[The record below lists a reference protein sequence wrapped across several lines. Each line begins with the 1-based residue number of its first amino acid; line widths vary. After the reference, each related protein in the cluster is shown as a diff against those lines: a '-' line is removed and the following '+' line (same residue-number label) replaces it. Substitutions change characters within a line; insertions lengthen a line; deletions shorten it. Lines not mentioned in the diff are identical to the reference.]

1 MSGIAGIFNLDRR
14 PVESSDLWQMLS
26 MLRRRGP
33 DGSNAWHE
41 GAVGLGQAMLM
52 TTPEAEHEHL
62 PHVSAQEG
70 LGIIADAR
78 IDNRDELIDIL
89 GFQDQNRDKL
99 GDSALILGAYKKWG
113 ESCSEKLLGDFAFAI
128 WDSQQQKLFCAR
140 DHLGIRPFYYY
151 HVPQRI
157 FIFASEPRAILVLKQ
172 IPYRINEGRIA
183 DFLIS
188 QLERIDKTS
197 TFFEDVYR
205 LPPAHSLS
213 VTHAAMQQ
221 HQYWALEPGP
231 ELKLGSDGAYAEA
244 FLEVFT
250 EAVSCRLRGNG
261 LVGSMLSGGMDSGSI
276 VAVAGKLLE
285 EKGLGPLPTF
295 SAVGS
300 DPATCI
306 ETRTVHAALA
316 MDGLDPHLVNL
327 KDLNEL
333 LPELVELNW
342 ALDEPFDN
350 HMTLVRAIYLAAHRS
365 KVKAVLDGIDADTIL
380 SEGSHIVRLL
390 RRGKWLTAFREA
402 RGQETFWDGAY
413 PARQELFRSACR
425 AFVPGP
431 VLQLRRTLRNKS
443 LQNRQLKKNIQE
455 SIISQKF
462 ADQVHLGERLQTL
475 QMHRLS
481 EHHSQPGQESATIM
495 NHPGLTVGL
504 ERYNRVAS
512 ALAIEP
518 RHPFLDRRMVEFCMA
533 LPGGQKLNQGW
544 PKAILRRSMAGR
556 LPDGVRWRRGKEHL
570 GWAFTVGLM
579 ETMQDNIQLAIM
591 TNIDTLSPY
600 LDKNRLN
607 HACKSYFDDND
618 PDQAEKVYEAFHLAL
633 WLKRHKE
640 RPQVESNKY
649 KSPFSF
655 RYNHGE
661 NVCRR

>member
-41 GAVGLGQAMLM
+41 GPVGLGQAMLM

-113 ESCSEKLLGDFAFAI
+113 ENCSEKLLGDFAFAI

-151 HVPQRI
+151 YDPQRI

-172 IPYRINEGRIA
+172 VPYRINEGRIA

-188 QLERIDKTS
+188 QLEGIDKTS

-213 VTHAAMQQ
+213 IKHAAMQQ

-231 ELKLGSDGAYAEA
+231 ELKLGSDEAYAEA

-276 VAVAGKLLE
+276 VAVARKLLK

-295 SAVGS
+295 SAVGP
-300 DPATCI
+300 DPETCV

-333 LPELVELNW
+333 LP
-342 ALDEPFDN
+342 AATSSPSCCIAFIMSEPPGI
-350 HMTLVRAIYLAAHRS
+350 TLTFSTPSNRKR
-365 KVKAVLDGIDADTIL
+365 K
-380 SEGSHIVRLL
+380 LL
-390 RRGKWLTAFREA
+390 P
-402 RGQETFWDGAY
+402 
-413 PARQELFRSACR
+413 PAS
-425 AFVPGP
+425 
-431 VLQLRRTLRNKS
+431 
-443 LQNRQLKKNIQE
+443 
-455 SIISQKF
+455 
-462 ADQVHLGERLQTL
+462 
-475 QMHRLS
+475 
-481 EHHSQPGQESATIM
+481 
-495 NHPGLTVGL
+495 GL
-504 ERYNRVAS
+504 
-512 ALAIEP
+512 
-518 RHPFLDRRMVEFCMA
+518 
-533 LPGGQKLNQGW
+533 
-544 PKAILRRSMAGR
+544 
-556 LPDGVRWRRGKEHL
+556 
-570 GWAFTVGLM
+570 
-579 ETMQDNIQLAIM
+579 
-591 TNIDTLSPY
+591 
-600 LDKNRLN
+600 
-607 HACKSYFDDND
+607 
-618 PDQAEKVYEAFHLAL
+618 
-633 WLKRHKE
+633 
-640 RPQVESNKY
+640 
-649 KSPFSF
+649 
-655 RYNHGE
+655 
-661 NVCRR
+661 

>member
-1 MSGIAGIFNLDRR
+1 
-14 PVESSDLWQMLS
+14 
-26 MLRRRGP
+26 
-33 DGSNAWHE
+33 
-41 GAVGLGQAMLM
+41 
-52 TTPEAEHEHL
+52 
-62 PHVSAQEG
+62 
-70 LGIIADAR
+70 
-78 IDNRDELIDIL
+78 
-89 GFQDQNRDKL
+89 
-99 GDSALILGAYKKWG
+99 
-113 ESCSEKLLGDFAFAI
+113 
-128 WDSQQQKLFCAR
+128 
-140 DHLGIRPFYYY
+140 
-151 HVPQRI
+151 
-157 FIFASEPRAILVLKQ
+157 
-172 IPYRINEGRIA
+172 
-183 DFLIS
+183 
-188 QLERIDKTS
+188 
-197 TFFEDVYR
+197 
-205 LPPAHSLS
+205 
-213 VTHAAMQQ
+213 
-221 HQYWALEPGP
+221 
-231 ELKLGSDGAYAEA
+231 
-244 FLEVFT
+244 
-250 EAVSCRLRGNG
+250 
-261 LVGSMLSGGMDSGSI
+261 MLSGGMDSGSI
-276 VAVAGKLLE
+276 VAVASKLLK

-295 SAVGS
+295 SAVGPN
-300 DPATCI
+300 PATCI

-316 MDGLDPHLVNL
+316 MDGLNPHLVNR

-350 HMTLVRAIYLAAHRS
+350 HMTLVRAIYLAAHRN

-390 RRGKWLTAFREA
+390 RRGKWLAAYREA

-413 PARQELFRSACR
+413 PAGQELFRSACR

-431 VLQLRRTLRNKS
+431 VLQLRRTLRNRS

-533 LPGGQKLNQGW
+533 LPCAQKLNQGW

-570 GWAFTVGLM
+570 GWAFTTGLM
-579 ETMQDNIQLAIM
+579 ETMQDKIQLAIKS
-591 TNIDTLSPY
+591 NIDTLFPY
-600 LDKNRLN
+600 LDKDRLN
-607 HACKSYFDDND
+607 HACKSYFDGND
-618 PDQAEKVYEAFHLAL
+618 PDQAGKIYEAAHLAL

-640 RPQVESNKY
+640 RPQVESNRY
-649 KSPFSF
+649 DTPFHSITSKEKMHVAGK
-655 RYNHGE
+655 R
-661 NVCRR
+661 

>member
-1 MSGIAGIFNLDRR
+1 
-14 PVESSDLWQMLS
+14 MLQ
-26 MLRRRGP
+26 RRGP

-41 GAVGLGQAMLM
+41 GPVGLGQAMLM

-89 GFQDQNRDKL
+89 GFQDHNPAKL

-113 ESCSEKLLGDFAFAI
+113 ENCSEKLLGDFAFAI

-151 HVPQRI
+151 HDPQRI

-172 IPYRINEGRIA
+172 VPYRINEGRIA

-205 LPPAHSLS
+205 LPRAHSLS
-213 VTHAAMQQ
+213 ITHTAMQQ

-250 EAVSCRLRGNG
+250 EAVKCRLRGNG

-276 VAVAGKLLE
+276 VAVAGKLLK

-295 SAVGS
+295 SAVGP

-333 LPELVELNW
+333 LPDLEDLAW

-350 HMTLVRAIYLAAHRS
+350 HMTLVRAIYLAAYRN

-402 RGQETFWDGAY
+402 VGQDTFWGGAY
-413 PARQELFRSACR
+413 PAGQELLRSACR

-431 VLQLRRTLRNKS
+431 VLRFRRALRNNS
-443 LQNRQLKKNIQE
+443 LPNRQLKKNIQE
-455 SIISQKF
+455 SIISQRF
-462 ADQVHLGERLQTL
+462 ADQVHLGERLQTIQSERLQAL

-481 EHHSQPGQESATIM
+481 ERHSQPGQESATIM
-495 NHPGLTVGL
+495 NHPYLTVGL
-504 ERYNRVAS
+504 ERYNRAAS
-512 ALAIEP
+512 ALAIES
-518 RHPFLDRRMVEFCMA
+518 RHPFLDRRMIEFCMA
-533 LPGGQKLNQGW
+533 LPDGQKLNQGW
-544 PKAILRRSMAGR
+544 PKAILRRSMASR

-570 GWAFTVGLM
+570 GWAFTTELL

-591 TNIDTLSPY
+591 TNIDRLSPY
-600 LDKNRLN
+600 LDKERLN
-607 HACKSYFDDND
+607 HACKSYFDGND
-618 PDQAEKVYEAFHLAL
+618 PDQAEKVYEAAHLAL
-633 WLKRHKE
+633 WLNRHKE
-640 RPQVESNKY
+640 RPQVESK
-649 KSPFSF
+649 KSEPFIHSMVKK
-655 RYNHGE
+655 GE
-661 NVCRR
+661 MYVAHKR